1 MTEPRFPFLNL
12 ATVNAIYRDDLLSAA
27 KRVINGGRYIGG
39 EEVSAFNRE
48 LAGLCDAPYAIG
60 VSNGLD
66 ALRLIFEGYKVLGLL
81 KKGDEII
88 IPANTYIAS
97 VLAVTHSGLTPILV
111 DPDEHTMNLSA
122 DSILKALSPR
132 TRAIMPVH
140 LYGRIAWSMEMK
152 CIAEDHDLLVIEDAA
167 QAIGAEAGCDG
178 MFSSRK
184 AAAIGHAGA
193 FSFYPTKNVGA
204 LGDAGAVVTH
214 NKALAD
220 AVNALANYG
229 SDRRYHNIYAGFNC
243 RLDPIQAAM
252 LRAKLS
258 DLSDCN
264 HRRQLRAESY
274 DKNIDNPFIIK
285 PALGSDTN
293 DCVWH
298 QYVLRISDGRRD
310 EFISYLTD
318 NGVGTDIHYAIPP
331 HLQPCYT
338 NLAHMSLPVTE
349 QLANEIVSL
358 PISDCTS
365 IADTVEISNIIN
377 RFK

>member
-27 KRVINGGRYIGG
+27 KRIITSGRYIGG
-39 EEVSAFNRE
+39 EEIAAFNRE
-48 LAGLCDAPYAIG
+48 LAKLCDAPYAIG
-60 VSNGLD
+60 VSSGLD
-66 ALRLIFEGYKVLGLL
+66 ALRLILEGYKALGLL

-122 DSILKALSPR
+122 SSILKALSPR

-140 LYGRIAWSMEMK
+140 LYGRIAWSMDMRH
-152 CIAEDHDLLVIEDAA
+152 IAKEHNLLVIEDAA
-167 QAIGAEAGCDG
+167 QAIGAEIGCDG
-178 MFSSRK
+178 LFSSRK

-193 FSFYPTKNVGA
+193 ISFYPTKNIGA

-214 NKALAD
+214 DKSLAD

-229 SDRRYHNIYAGFNC
+229 SDWRYHNIYTGFNC

-252 LRAKLS
+252 LRAKLT
-258 DLSDCN
+258 DLSGCN
-264 HRRQLRAESY
+264 HRRQLRAETY
-274 DKNIDNPFIIK
+274 DKNINNPYVIK
-285 PALGSDTN
+285 PFYGSDIN

-310 EFISYLTD
+310 EFITYLND
-318 NGVGTDIHYAIPP
+318 NGVGTDIHYATPP
-331 HLQPCYT
+331 HLQPCYIS
-338 NLAHMSLPVTE
+338 LAHMTLPVTE
-349 QLANEIVSL
+349 RLAKEVVSL

-365 IADTVEISNIIN
+365 IPDAIEISNIIN
-377 RFK
+377 SFK

>member
-12 ATVNAIYRDDLLSAA
+12 ATVNAIYRDDLLAAA
-27 KRVINGGRYIGG
+27 KRIINGGRYIGG
-39 EEVSAFNRE
+39 EEVSTFNRE

-66 ALRLIFEGYKVLGLL
+66 ALCLILEGYKALGLL

-111 DPDEHTMNLSA
+111 DPDERTMNLSA

-140 LYGRIAWSMEMK
+140 LYGRIAWSMEMR

-193 FSFYPTKNVGA
+193 ISFYPTKNVGA

-229 SDRRYHNIYAGFNC
+229 SDRRYHNIYTGFNC

-258 DLSDCN
+258 DLTGCN

-274 DKNIDNPFIIK
+274 DKNINHPTIIK
-285 PALGSDTN
+285 PALGSDIN

-310 EFISYLTD
+310 EFMTYLND

-338 NLAHMSLPVTE
+338 NLAHMALPVTE
-349 QLANEIVSL
+349 LLSNEIVSL

-365 IADTVEISNIIN
+365 VADTIEISNIIN